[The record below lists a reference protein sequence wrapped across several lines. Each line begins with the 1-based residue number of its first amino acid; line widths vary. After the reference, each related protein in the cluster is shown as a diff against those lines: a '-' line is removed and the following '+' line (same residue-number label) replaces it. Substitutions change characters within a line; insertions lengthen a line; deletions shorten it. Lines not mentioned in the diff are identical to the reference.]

1 MWKQLKK
8 TFKKTL
14 TNIHWVGMIVSV
26 EYETDQVEASRF
38 SPVATQQAVGRLT
51 IKHVVYV
58 HVDVRSGG

>member
-1 MWKQLKK
+1 MKK

>member
-1 MWKQLKK
+1 
-8 TFKKTL
+8 
-14 TNIHWVGMIVSV
+14 MIVSV

-38 SPVATQQAVGRLT
+38 SPVTTQQAVGRLT

>member
-1 MWKQLKK
+1 
-8 TFKKTL
+8 
-14 TNIHWVGMIVSV
+14 MIVSV

-38 SPVATQQAVGRLT
+38 SPVATRQAVGRLT

>member
-1 MWKQLKK
+1 
-8 TFKKTL
+8 
-14 TNIHWVGMIVSV
+14 MIVSV

-58 HVDVRSGG
+58 HVDVRSGVRYPRFFSYLDHS

>member
-14 TNIHWVGMIVSV
+14 TNIHCVGMIVSV